1 MRCRSIDRPPRA
13 YTVSFSTGRTTI
25 KINSSLPRASAWTR
39 KRYAPFFFPV
49 YPTNES
55 LPLYHYTRKSAF
67 SALASAHRY
76 FSIISITTLLFSPLF
91 FSHAR
96 NQENRT
102 ASEIKRVI
110 FHFTV
115 PSFPFVIKKR
125 KNPNR
130 TSRNDKYIY
139 SVRPRLERGKSDVRT
154 SGGQWKKPP
163 NYSVNWCLIGIR

>member
-1 MRCRSIDRPPRA
+1 MVKPFVDSSNCNLHLEGTVSSLRCRSIDRPSRA

-25 KINSSLPRASAWTR
+25 KINSSLPRASAWMR

-55 LPLYHYTRKSAF
+55 LPLYHYTRRSAF

-96 NQENRT
+96 NQENVPRAKSNELYFT
-102 ASEIKRVI
+102 LP
-110 FHFTV
+110 FH
-115 PSFPFVIKKR
+115 PFR
-125 KNPNR
+125 
-130 TSRNDKYIY
+130 S
-139 SVRPRLERGKSDVRT
+139 
-154 SGGQWKKPP
+154 
-163 NYSVNWCLIGIR
+163 